1 MDKPWKAIKMPM
13 YKWYKLHERINQDY
27 PNVFLF
33 RHRLRNTLGF
43 TTREQ
48 HYMDANRKNYE
59 HRMCLDFFS
68 EPKRTMFLL
77 KYGEYLEK

>member
-1 MDKPWKAIKMPM
+1 MNKPWKAVKMPM
-13 YKWYKLHERINQDY
+13 YKWYILRERIAADH
-27 PNVFLF
+27 PNIFLF
-33 RHRLRNTLGF
+33 RHRTRDKLGF

-48 HYMDANRKNYE
+48 HFYDDNRKNYE

-68 EPKRTMFLL
+68 ESKKTMFLL